1 MSFKD
6 QLAAD
11 MAAFIN
17 PKEFADAHN
26 IDGQSILCT
35 IDEDKSS
42 KNNYDGVYIVRRRLF
57 VSLAGLGYRPVPE
70 QKMNIDN
77 QNYFVVDCIGTDLLE
92 IVLEANMA

>member
-1 MSFKD
+1 MNFKD
-6 QLAAD
+6 QLAGD

-17 PKEFADAHN
+17 PKEFAEEHSIN
-26 IDGQSILCT
+26 GQSILCI

-42 KNNYDGVYIVRRRLF
+42 KSQTDGVYVVRRRLF
-57 VSLAGLGYRPVPE
+57 VSLAALGYRPVPE